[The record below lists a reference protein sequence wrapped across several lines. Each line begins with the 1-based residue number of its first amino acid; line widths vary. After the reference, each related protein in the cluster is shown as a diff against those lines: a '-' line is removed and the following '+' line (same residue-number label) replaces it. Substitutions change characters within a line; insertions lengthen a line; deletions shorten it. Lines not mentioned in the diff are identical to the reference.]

1 MSFWTAKAPDEG
13 RWRGYNH
20 VALEPTHAPFDS
32 LVDAAEAKAC
42 PILKPRGVATWRIE
56 PELNCDC

>member
-1 MSFWTAKAPDEG
+1 MLPLSRHT
-13 RWRGYNH
+13 RRS
-20 VALEPTHAPFDS
+20 DS

-56 PELNCDC
+56 LELNCDC